1 MTTVRPERFPPLVK
15 VQLPKHMGQVP
26 GVYWVAT
33 QGFVDELA
41 SRLRGKR
48 VLEVF
53 AGNGFLAAHLAQA
66 GVDIRATTIFSGHDA
81 HERGI
86 YFDVEE
92 MRAEH
97 AVLRYGPESDV
108 LLMAWPTTTPAAL
121 HAALLWGPEKPLVFI
136 GEMTD
141 LAEGFLGGCATDEF
155 FEFLQ
160 VEHRF
165 ASYRQGHAHE
175 HAVVARLQLPSPS
188 RKGDS
193 DQPSAESRTSRT

>member
-1 MTTVRPERFPPLVK
+1 MAERFPPLVK
-15 VQLPKHMGQVP
+15 VPLPKHFGRVP
-26 GVYWVAT
+26 GVYWGAT

-41 SRLRGKR
+41 DHLRGKR

-53 AGNGFLAAHLAQA
+53 AGNGYLAAHLAHA
-66 GVDIRATTIFSGHDA
+66 GVDIWATTLFSGHDA

-97 AVLRYGPESDV
+97 AVLNHGPAADV
-108 LLMAWPTTTPAAL
+108 LLMAWPTVTPSVLNAAM
-121 HAALLWGPEKPLVFI
+121 LWGCEKPLVFI

-141 LAEGFLGGCATDEF
+141 RSAGFLGGCATDEF

-160 VEHRF
+160 VEHHF
-165 ASYRQGHAHE
+165 LAYRSRHAHE
-175 HAVVARLQLPSPS
+175 HAVVARLSH
-188 RKGDS
+188 
-193 DQPSAESRTSRT
+193 PSASPP